1 MGHVYQ
7 ATSFQ
12 LGQEVVTVVVVANSA
27 IATDEMASRS
37 MSQLKPY
44 FPKTVLVLACQGVG
58 LTPQFIGPKHAV
70 EVLRGKALSD
80 FKWSPIAI
88 S

>member
-12 LGQEVVTVVVVANSA
+12 LGQEVVTVVLVANSA
-27 IATDEMASRS
+27 MATDEMANRS
-37 MSQLKPY
+37 MQALKPF
-44 FPKTVLVLACQGVG
+44 FPKNTLVLACPG
-58 LTPQFIGPKHAV
+58 LGMAPQFLGPKHAL
-70 EVLRGKALSD
+70 EALRGRSLSD
-80 FKWSPIAI
+80 FKWSPVAI